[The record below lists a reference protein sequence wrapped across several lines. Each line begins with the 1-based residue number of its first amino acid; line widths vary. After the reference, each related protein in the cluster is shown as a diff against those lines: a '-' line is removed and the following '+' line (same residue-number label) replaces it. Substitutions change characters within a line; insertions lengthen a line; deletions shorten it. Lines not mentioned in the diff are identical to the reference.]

1 MTSRGSVRVGRRYA
15 IAVAV
20 ALAVGLL
27 ALPPAAAAPVPELR
41 WGSCP
46 PIHDALPEARCAT
59 VQVPL
64 DHANPDGPTIDIMIS
79 RLAARDPDRRRG
91 VLIGNPGGPGSDA
104 IGMFSRLP
112 VPDDMRDEWDLVAVQ
127 PRGLLSATPLKCRPV
142 SDSEQLA
149 ALTEGGALQRRRCAA
164 STPAYLRTI
173 TTENTARDIEVVRRL
188 LGEQKVSLYGISYG
202 TLLMSTYATLFP
214 RHTDRLVL
222 DSGVNPAL
230 VWNGVP
236 ASQTQA
242 FKRRMN
248 EMMAWI
254 AKHDNIY
261 HLGRTPLA
269 VYHQWSA
276 EIVAESGVPP
286 SLAAPPAQVG
296 DVPPGLRTVTQQYL
310 AGVNLTADTRARV
323 ENLIVTLTRPGVQA
337 NSLLL
342 GITRIAAPDRNKWPF
357 VAMRINGRAQPKA
370 EPDPEVVAILTSLQ
384 DLQSVIMC
392 NENQAPAQPQQ
403 IPASVYMNAVVAD
416 VFDGPG
422 LYYQSGMACAGAPAV
437 TTPVA
442 LANKNLAVQPLQI
455 QARDDPQTPYREAL
469 SMQRLMRSHL
479 ITVGGGDHAQ
489 LGRSHPPLDGA
500 IVDYLRT
507 GTTSVTSV
515 PEPPIT
521 ASLTTPPSTGIG
533 RL

>member
-1 MTSRGSVRVGRRYA
+1 MTSRGSVQIGRLSA
-15 IAVAV
+15 IAV
-20 ALAVGLL
+20 ALAVAVGSIV
-27 ALPPAAAAPVPELR
+27 PSAAAAPAQELR
-41 WGSCP
+41 WGPCP
-46 PIHDALPEARCAT
+46 AIHDASPAARCAT

-64 DHANPDGPTIDIMIS
+64 DHAMPSGPTIDIMIS
-79 RLAARDPDRRRG
+79 RLPARDPGRRRG

-112 VPDDMRDEWDLVAVQ
+112 VPDEMRDEWDLVGVQ
-127 PRGLLSATPLKCRPV
+127 PRGLLSSTPLTCTPV
-142 SDSEQLA
+142 SDSQQLA
-149 ALTEGGALQRRRCAA
+149 LLTEGGALHRRRCAA
-164 STPAYLRTI
+164 SAPAYLRTI
-173 TTENTARDIEVVRRL
+173 TTENTARDIEVVRRV
-188 LGEQKVSLYGISYG
+188 LGVSKVSLYGISYG

-222 DSGVNPAL
+222 DSAVNPAL
-230 VWNGVP
+230 VWNGIP
-236 ASQTQA
+236 GSQTQA
-242 FKRRMN
+242 FKSRMN
-248 EMMAWI
+248 EMLVWI

-269 VYHQWSA
+269 VYRQWSA
-276 EIVAESGVPP
+276 KIVAESGVPP

-296 DVPPGLRTVTQQYL
+296 DVPPGLRAVAQQYL
-310 AGVNLTADTRARV
+310 AGVNLTAEARARV
-323 ENLIVTLTRPGVQA
+323 ENLIATLTVPGMQS

-342 GITRIAAPDRNKWPF
+342 SITRIAAPDRNKWAF

-392 NENQAPAQPQQ
+392 NENQMPAQPHQV
-403 IPASVYMNAVVAD
+403 PASVFLNGVVAD

-442 LANKNLAVQPLQI
+442 VTNNHLAVQPLQL
-455 QARDDPQTPYREAL
+455 QARDDPQTPYRESLA
-469 SMQRLMRSHL
+469 MHRLMGSHL

-489 LGRSHPPLDGA
+489 LGRSHPPLDRA
-500 IVDYLRT
+500 IVEYLRT
-507 GTTSVTSV
+507 GTTTVTEV

-521 ASLTTPPSTGIG
+521 ASLTTPPTTGIG

>member
-1 MTSRGSVRVGRRYA
+1 MTSRGSVQIGRLSA
-15 IAVAV
+15 IAV
-20 ALAVGLL
+20 ALAVAVGSIV
-27 ALPPAAAAPVPELR
+27 LPSADAAPAQELR
-41 WGSCP
+41 WGPCP
-46 PIHDALPEARCAT
+46 AIHDASPAARCAT

-64 DHANPDGPTIDIMIS
+64 DHAMPSGPTIDIMIS
-79 RLAARDPDRRRG
+79 RLPARDPGRRRG

-112 VPDDMRDEWDLVAVQ
+112 VPDEMRDEWDLVGVQ
-127 PRGLLSATPLKCRPV
+127 PRGLLSSTPLTCTPV
-142 SDSEQLA
+142 SDSQQLA
-149 ALTEGGALQRRRCAA
+149 LLTEGGALHRRRCAA

-173 TTENTARDIEVVRRL
+173 TTENTARDIEVVRRV
-188 LGEQKVSLYGISYG
+188 LGVSKVSLYGISYG

-222 DSGVNPAL
+222 DSAVNPAL
-230 VWNGVP
+230 VWNGIP
-236 ASQTQA
+236 GSQTQA
-242 FKRRMN
+242 FKSRMN
-248 EMMAWI
+248 EMLVWI

-269 VYHQWSA
+269 VYRQWSA
-276 EIVAESGVPP
+276 KIVAESGVPP

-296 DVPPGLRTVTQQYL
+296 DVPPGLRAVAQQYL
-310 AGVNLTADTRARV
+310 AGVNLTAEARARV
-323 ENLIVTLTRPGVQA
+323 ENLIATLTVPGMQS

-342 GITRIAAPDRNKWPF
+342 SITRIAAPDRNKWAF

-392 NENQAPAQPQQ
+392 NENQMPAQPHQV
-403 IPASVYMNAVVAD
+403 PASVFLNGVVAD

-442 LANKNLAVQPLQI
+442 VTNNHLAVQPLQL
-455 QARDDPQTPYREAL
+455 QARDDPQTPYRESLA
-469 SMQRLMRSHL
+469 MHRLMGSHL

-489 LGRSHPPLDGA
+489 LGRSHPPLDRA
-500 IVDYLRT
+500 IVEYLRT
-507 GTTSVTSV
+507 GTTTVTEV

-521 ASLTTPPSTGIG
+521 ASLTTPPTTGIG